1 MPRWLD
7 LHCPYC
13 GEPIEAVV
21 DESAG
26 DQDYVEDCQ
35 VCCRPIA
42 MRVRLD
48 DEGEP
53 WLRARREDEA

>member
-26 DQDYVEDCQ
+26 DE
-35 VCCRPIA
+35 VCCRPIV

-48 DEGEP
+48 DDGEP
-53 WLRARREDEA
+53 RLRARREDEA